1 MSSMTLELM
10 FLIKL
15 RRYDQIPHIDD
26 DILICR
32 NDKYRLQFYCN
43 YHNILQSIHISENLQ
58 ASKKF
63 AYVLMLYIYIYIYI
77 YKLYLLAHYKDK
89 PRIIYQDNKLYF
101 MSRR

>member
-1 MSSMTLELM
+1 MRRAIILVFSMSSMTLELM

-26 DILICR
+26 DLLICR

-63 AYVLMLYIYIYIYI
+63 AYVLMLVYIYIYI
-77 YKLYLLAHYKDK
+77 YKLYL
-89 PRIIYQDNKLYF
+89 
-101 MSRR
+101 

>member
-1 MSSMTLELM
+1 MRRAIILVFSMSSMTLELM

-43 YHNILQSIHISENLQ
+43 YRNILQSIHIFENLLT
-58 ASKKF
+58 SKKYT
-63 AYVLMLYIYIYIYI
+63 YVLVLLGLYIRTINSI
-77 YKLYLLAHYKDK
+77 
-89 PRIIYQDNKLYF
+89 
-101 MSRR
+101 S